1 MKQKRKVKSLLPQK
15 NDLWGSLLTAT
26 LLVLGLALC
35 LWSASLMTSSVW
47 AASSNPAEYS
57 QFQYSW
63 TDDKVEVLYNL
74 QFSKPEYLSGFVGEM
89 YTDKNNDFYIT
100 STPITVNESGVK
112 AEDVNEVD
120 KWLYSNILGWH
131 KNKVH
136 SNYVTTIW
144 WEENVIATWN
154 PNAVIFWWKNNEISW
169 SAAWNPSA
177 IVWWHHNLIKGGH
190 NWNTIIWWHD
200 NSISWSV
207 SNSFILGW
215 INNKIVSD
223 KWINN
228 VIVWG
233 SNVTV
238 DTWDVFVFSDSA
250 FKPQGNKT
258 FYLNVSQWLWIN
270 TESAGKWVTVNG
282 PVKFGEIDITKPEYP
297 CNTSTNY
304 GVIWSWNGCLVWCT
318 PTTAVDGQWDLLD
331 RWKRCQEACDNEDK
345 CSNKMPAVK
354 EPDAYSGFCTN
365 GVNTGNAS
373 PCTPVWDEVKDVVF
387 ETALINSVQYGGKCP
402 EADAVNKCVFQCNSG
417 YYLTWDRTYSSSVNG
432 GQIGCYSICDLS
444 KDLWPEWVNPDWTPI
459 ILKHNQMVT
468 GYNTNDTTCARDNP
482 YTNKDNW
489 TAGEP
494 FPEHCGNNKH
504 KQPLVCV
511 NWKMEIANG
520 YNNPR
525 SSSKNA
531 KANWY
536 THRDCAV
543 HPFTCDT
550 SAGKFDLNRY
560 YITTTLYDTPIVT
573 DTEKDRKNMVWT
585 RWTYKLCLD
594 YDVLNSPNN
603 EKAPWNEVCNVHL
616 GNDKPYIEHYQF
628 IGCNST
634 YHRSN
639 RDGETDK
646 YICRKECK
654 ISTDKGVRTVWDNR
668 SITLY
673 DRTEAECWKSLCKEE
688 TFTCNDGVWDKPQG
702 IYTHESCTQKW
713 DRCDG
718 YNVDKSTHDAHTY
731 NSQYRLCEKRMPF
744 LPTSN
749 QPNWTYKT
757 YRNDNWY
764 LKSNYTSIQECSYEQ
779 RYLLVGCDD
788 CLHATTSLYCDND
801 KNVSWGSSCSS
812 VSNWVVAGY
821 HYNIWT
827 STTWNGGSFLKNQWK
842 CEYYCNDGY
851 YDNGSSCSANPE
863 RKCEKPEDG
872 SWYYYTARWSSDYTK
887 WYVAYD
893 KKSNE
898 SGHVWELLEEWNWCT
913 DSCKDGYRQVK
924 GSCVSTSKEN
934 RWCIW
939 TIPYNAVNIDND
951 HDDSMYP
958 WIYHHIS
965 EGGQDC
971 SFDCPIG
978 YTWNGYACE
987 YDGWN
992 CSRCTHKATLDANW
1006 WTIVW
1011 GVDSV
1016 SGPCN
1021 TWQSLPQAE
1030 LACHEFLWWWWSD
1043 KPMQVFLDSNK
1054 ELVAQWWPY
1063 DSSMIGCSTE
1073 FDCKWGTP
1081 PMSPSD
1087 RYTTG
1092 PSPKFNDMPWTPVDD
1107 YSKELTEC
1115 QWRCNMEYIR
1125 EGDKCVEVKCK
1136 AWDKPWDNPPAQ
1148 NVDKW
1153 PDTYLR
1159 TSLTD
1164 TNRKW
1169 KQWNPSNPCEW
1180 KCKSGFELS
1189 WSRDAGYECVKT
1201 VIAGCE
1207 TIANGYCPTW
1217 NNRQDLVNLTVWAIK
1232 SWEKWKCKWTATTPK
1247 ECVECLP
1254 GYKLTWNSYANYK
1267 CDVYNCKT
1275 PAPSGEGVLKWATT
1289 YTGENVVDNKE
1300 WNYLS
1305 GNVTAAELKACE
1317 WRCLDWFV
1325 RSGNSCIPSLQ
1336 AKCSKPE
1343 EHYHCEDDTTMQAID
1358 KVDIKVS
1365 WKTAWW
1371 KWKCAPKSGSTG
1383 DTENCLECNEDM
1395 GFQETWEG
1403 DNRTCAKD
1411 QDGVC
1416 AYDWSYCSA
1425 WTSGLVT
1432 DITANW
1438 KSIWEHWICEGIGNW
1453 KDEPCKLAWDCDGS
1467 CAYYGDAGCQGSA
1480 TDIYPNNGA
1489 GYAWFNKKEIC
1500 ESAGYM
1506 KMSGG
1511 GITPC
1516 HLYGTMPSPY
1526 HLIPGCIGTYGS
1538 CAKWTADLKCIV
1550 GDYKAVTYHGNDA
1563 IEQCSAISAMK
1574 PNCENSTPVYPGKIE
1589 CEDGWEITWTNNPS
1603 CGNAPWWAEQYD
1615 ATQEW
1620 WRYRYGHKSQEVC
1633 MDRWKM
1639 AWGLETVPW
1648 NPNIP
1653 CFTCSCTNNEGEA
1666 PKKIQVTVIIPNS
1679 TPQCLYSDF
1688 LLIRRDYW
1696 GHVSPNGNYS
1706 WQQSNN
1712 GETHA
1717 VTFEVSHDW
1726 VNKAVTM
1733 QLDKTC
1739 NYGYVGSST
1748 VGGTNGDW
1756 VIPDHDVSFTYTDP
1770 AGV

>member
-1 MKQKRKVKSLLPQK
+1 MKQKRKVKSLIPQR
-15 NDLWGSLLTAT
+15 NDLWESLLTAT

-120 KWLYSNILGWH
+120 KWLYSNILWWH

-144 WEENVIATWN
+144 WEENVIAAWN
-154 PNAVIFWWKNNEISW
+154 DNAVIFWWKNNEISW
-169 SAAWNPSA
+169 SAAWNPSV
-177 IVWWHHNLIKGGH
+177 IIWWHHNLIKGGH
-190 NWNTIIWWHD
+190 NWNAIIWWHD
-200 NSISWSV
+200 NAISWSV
-207 SNSFILGW
+207 SNSSILGW
-215 INNKIVSD
+215 VGNNIVSD
-223 KWINN
+223 KWISN

-250 FKPQGNKT
+250 FNPQGNKT

-270 TESAGKWVTVNG
+270 AESKGKWVTVNG
-282 PVKFGEIDITKPEYP
+282 PVKFGEIDITKSEYP

-318 PTTAVDGQWDLLD
+318 PTTAVDGQWDMLD
-331 RWKRCQEACDNEDK
+331 RWKRCQELCDDPTKDKDK
-345 CSNKMPAVK
+345 CSNKMPVVK

-387 ETALINSVQYGGKCP
+387 ETALINSEQYGGKCP
-402 EADAVNKCVFQCNSG
+402 GADAVNKCIYQCNSG
-417 YYLTWDRTYSSSVNG
+417 YYLTWDKTYSSSVNG
-432 GQIGCYSICDLS
+432 GQIACYSICDLS
-444 KDLWPEWVNPDWTPI
+444 KDLWPEWVDDDGNPI

-560 YITTTLYDTPIVT
+560 YITTFLYDTPIVT

-718 YNVDKSTHDAHTY
+718 YNVDKSTHDVHTY

-872 SWYYYTARWSSDYTK
+872 SWYYYTEKWSHDATK
-887 WYVAYD
+887 WYVGYD

-898 SGHVWELLEEWNWCT
+898 SGHVWELLDEWNWCT
-913 DSCKDGYRQVK
+913 HSCRDGYRQVK
-924 GSCVSTSKEN
+924 GNCVSTSEEN

-1107 YSKELTEC
+1107 YNKELTEC

-1189 WSRDAGYECVKT
+1189 WSRDAGYECVKP
-1201 VIAGCE
+1201 IPAGCE

-1232 SWEKWKCKWTATTPK
+1232 SWEKWKCKWTASTPK

-1267 CDVYNCKT
+1267 CDVYNCDTKT
-1275 PAPSGEGVLKWATT
+1275 EPSGEGVLKWPKT

-1300 WNYLS
+1300 WSYLS
-1305 GNVTAAELKACE
+1305 GTSQSDLKACE
-1317 WRCLDWFV
+1317 WSCKWWYKK
-1325 RSGNSCIPSLQ
+1325 SGDKCIPINN

-1343 EHYHCEDDTTMQAID
+1343 VHNHCEDDTTMQAINTE
-1358 KVDIKVS
+1358 DIKVS
-1365 WKTAWW
+1365 WKVAWY
-1371 KWKCAPKSGSTG
+1371 KWDCAPKSWSTG
-1383 DTENCLECNEDM
+1383 TIDHCIECEF
-1395 GFQETWEG
+1395 GFDEVEVNG
-1403 DNRTCAKD
+1403 ERTCARD
-1411 QDGVC
+1411 QDGECDFSKTNEPACKNWVK
-1416 AYDWSYCSA
+1416 ADIQTDEGDSQGW
-1425 WTSGLVT
+1425 VT
-1432 DITANW
+1432 VW
-1438 KSIWEHWICEGIGNW
+1438 KCEGVGNW
-1453 KDEPCKLAWDCDGS
+1453 KAAICGVKAYCGWTCKANTSGIASSVCNNLEWNLSTNYDSSDISQCKNAAGYYSSTDHGIGRCYLEKNVFGGMWLNS
-1467 CAYYGDAGCQGSA
+1467 CESYRLQWYWYVSCFEWENGSA
-1480 TDIYPNNGA
+1480 VCEVLDPATSK
-1489 GYAWFNKKEIC
+1489 WNKT
-1500 ESAGYM
+1500 SADTCRPIQS
-1506 KMSGG
+1506 KVPDEC
-1511 GITPC
+1511 TFEPE
-1516 HLYGTMPSPY
+1516 
-1526 HLIPGCIGTYGS
+1526 
-1538 CAKWTADLKCIV
+1538 
-1550 GDYKAVTYHGNDA
+1550 
-1563 IEQCSAISAMK
+1563 EQDPI
-1574 PNCENSTPVYPGKIE
+1574 
-1589 CEDGWEITWTNNPS
+1589 
-1603 CGNAPWWAEQYD
+1603 
-1615 ATQEW
+1615 
-1620 WRYRYGHKSQEVC
+1620 
-1633 MDRWKM
+1633 
-1639 AWGLETVPW
+1639 
-1648 NPNIP
+1648 NI
-1653 CFTCSCTNNEGEA
+1653 
-1666 PKKIQVTVIIPNS
+1666 KVTVIIPNS
-1679 TPQCLYSDF
+1679 TPQCSYSNF

-1748 VGGTNGDW
+1748 VGGWWSDW
-1756 VIPDHDVSFTYTDP
+1756 IIPDHDVSFTYTDP